1 MKSVDKVFR
10 DEREKQA
17 FVDECEAAFE
27 AKLDGVCAEV
37 RGRADVRYVLLSGPS
52 CACKSTVVK
61 KLVEDE
67 ISEGKRIQMISI
79 DDFFLSRAEDR
90 EAALANG
97 EKLDFDSIDALDL
110 PLFKECLE
118 GIFRGERVMLPV
130 FDFVSAARS
139 GYIAFDPQNVDIII
153 FEGIQAIYP
162 QITAL
167 FHGREAM
174 SVYIDVGGPVSAY
187 GKFFSGRDIRFARRI
202 VRDYRF
208 RNASPAFTMF
218 LWESVT
224 ENEKRSMDPYAHTA
238 DIHLD
243 SFIPYEF
250 SILKKPLT
258 ETLSLIREGD
268 KYYERA
274 RALLENFEGVPEIDA
289 GYLPPDSMYRE
300 FLGKE

>member
-1 MKSVDKVFR
+1 MKSVDKIFAN
-10 DEREKQA
+10 EREKQA
-17 FVDECEAAFE
+17 FVDGCEAAFE
-27 AKLDGVCAEV
+27 AKLDAVCAAV
-37 RGRADVRYVLLSGPS
+37 REREGVRYVLLSGPS

-67 ISEGKRIQMISI
+67 VSEGKRIQMISI
-79 DDFFLSRAEDR
+79 DDFFLSRGEDR
-90 EAALANG
+90 EAALASG

-110 PLFKECLE
+110 PLFRQCLE
-118 GIFRGERVMLPV
+118 GIFRSERVMLPV

-139 GYIAFDPQNVDIII
+139 GYTAFDPQTVDIII

-162 QITAL
+162 EITAL
-167 FHGREAM
+167 FKGQGAM
-174 SVYIDVGGPVSAY
+174 SIYIDVEGPVRAY
-187 GKFFSGRDIRFARRI
+187 GEVFTGRDIRFARRI

-238 DIHLD
+238 HIRLD

-258 ETLSLIREGD
+258 DTLSLIGEGD
-268 KYYERA
+268 KYWERA
-274 RALLENFEGVPEIDA
+274 RALLESFEGVPEIDSH
-289 GYLPPDSMYRE
+289 YLPPDSMYRE

>member
-1 MKSVDKVFR
+1 MKSIDKVFLS
-10 DEREKQA
+10 EREKQA

-27 AKLDGVCAEV
+27 ARLDEICAAV
-37 RGRADVRYVLLSGPS
+37 RAREGVRYVLLSGPS

-67 ISEGKRIQMISI
+67 VSEGKRIHMISI
-79 DDFFLSRAEDR
+79 DDFFLSRGEDR
-90 EAALANG
+90 EAALAKG

-110 PLFKECLE
+110 PLFKECLQ
-118 GIFRGERVMLPV
+118 GIFLGERVMLPT

-139 GYIAFDPQNVDIII
+139 GYTAFDAQSVDIII

-162 QITAL
+162 EITAL
-167 FHGREAM
+167 FRGREAM
-174 SVYIDVGGPVSAY
+174 SIYIDVEGPINAY
-187 GKFFSGRDIRFARRI
+187 GKVFTGRDVRFARRI
-202 VRDYRF
+202 VRDYLF

-224 ENEKRSMDPYAHTA
+224 ENEVRSMDPYAHTA
-238 DIHLD
+238 DVHLD

-258 ETLSLIREGD
+258 DTLSLIGEGD
-268 KYYERA
+268 KYYGQA
-274 RALLENFEGVPEIDA
+274 AALLDRFRDVPEIDSH
-289 GYLPPDSMYRE
+289 YLPPDSMYRE